1 MLKETFEILDIKT
14 INFLAINNIPP
25 TNEENLHVELKRKIE
40 LVDDNVVCCIMVI
53 VYKEAEENAEKKTF
67 LLKYEVSAT
76 LNSSEKVESIE
87 SIEDDAVSIVFP
99 YVRANFAALTSITCS
114 SAITLPCLNN

>member
-53 VYKEAEENAEKKTF
+53 VYKEAEENSEKKTF